1 MLHSIQHINIFTLN
15 HSALHHPHMYSH
27 WLPVMRDTADCD
39 AAPGVTLVT
48 LWHWVWH
55 SLVTG
60 RGRELTRALP
70 VPHWAPHTQWL
81 VTTSL
86 GLRHTLGQPGSC
98 HQEGGGHQPSSWS
111 SQVTT
116 LLTQFWSL
124 EMNVAVIVSRS
135 HYCLP
140 GWCVASPRLWPQLV
154 PARLSQDSGESC
166 ESRRSRP
173 GPGQAETEAP
183 APVTA
188 EGSVSGKRSRG
199 LGPLLHCLSQSV
211 TRHLE
216 RGHWHDSVTT
226 VHTCIVYIKQFKLKP
241 PEMQT
246 QNALLINKVKPKLK
260 LHYRGVKIQ
269 GPQYPA
275 LCMCSRHNL

>member
-1 MLHSIQHINIFTLN
+1 MTL
-15 HSALHHPHMYSH
+15 LI
-27 WLPVMRDTADCD
+27 
-39 AAPGVTLVT
+39 VTQPLA
-48 LWHWVWH
+48 WHWWH
-55 SLVTG
+55 CDT
-60 RGRELTRALP
+60 ECDT
-70 VPHWAPHTQWL
+70 HWWQGGGGSSPEHCQCRTEPRTHSDWWL

-216 RGHWHDSVTT
+216 RGHWHDPC
-226 VHTCIVYIKQFKLKP
+226 HNCPHLCIVNSSNWNPQKCRHKMHFWLIK
-241 PEMQT
+241 
-246 QNALLINKVKPKLK
+246 
-260 LHYRGVKIQ
+260 
-269 GPQYPA
+269 
-275 LCMCSRHNL
+275 